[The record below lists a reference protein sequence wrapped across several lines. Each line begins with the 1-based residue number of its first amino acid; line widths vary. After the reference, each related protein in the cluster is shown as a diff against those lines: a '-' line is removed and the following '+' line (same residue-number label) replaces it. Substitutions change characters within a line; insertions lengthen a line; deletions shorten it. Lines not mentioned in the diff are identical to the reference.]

1 MHLAAL
7 NIPTINLNL
16 SGESL
21 ESEEYFSGY
30 FEEYVETDD
39 CLDVGL
45 EGEQVSSEM
54 RAALYRSEIEA
65 IWDVNVSGV
74 IESESEESESSYS
87 DIQGM
92 NLQRD
97 LQKLL

>member
-1 MHLAAL
+1 
-7 NIPTINLNL
+7 
-16 SGESL
+16 
-21 ESEEYFSGY
+21 
-30 FEEYVETDD
+30 
-39 CLDVGL
+39 
-45 EGEQVSSEM
+45 M